1 MKDYFNKEIK
11 VGDLVVYGKS
21 DRWKPLNVGVVQEVD
36 RDSMK
41 VLGHGNA
48 KAGEISCYRGDNGVN
63 KRVVILP
70 ESLMEYLDE

>member
-1 MKDYFNKEIK
+1 MKDYFGREIQ

-21 DRWKPLNVGVVQEVD
+21 DRWKPLNVGSVQEVSE
-36 RDSMK
+36 DSMK
-41 VLGHGNA
+41 VLGHGNTI
-48 KAGEISCYRGDNGVN
+48 AGTIRCSWVDKGIN